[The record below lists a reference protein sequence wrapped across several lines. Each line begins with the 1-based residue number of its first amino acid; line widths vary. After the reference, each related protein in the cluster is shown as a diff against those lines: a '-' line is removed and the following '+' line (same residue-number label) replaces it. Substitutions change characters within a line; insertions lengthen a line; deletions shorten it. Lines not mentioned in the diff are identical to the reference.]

1 MKRRGGTQR
10 VSKAYVETSECLLE
24 ELDEMVREGYYHD
37 RSEAVN
43 DALQTLIRNYKLAK
57 LRAKDQREGLHRPEA
72 EAAEAER
79 QSDRNKE

>member
-1 MKRRGGTQR
+1 M
-10 VSKAYVETSECLLE
+10 SKAYVETSDYLLE

-43 DALQTLIRNYKLAK
+43 DALQMLIRSYKLAK

-72 EAAEAER
+72 GAETTDQNGAR
-79 QSDRNKE
+79 HKE